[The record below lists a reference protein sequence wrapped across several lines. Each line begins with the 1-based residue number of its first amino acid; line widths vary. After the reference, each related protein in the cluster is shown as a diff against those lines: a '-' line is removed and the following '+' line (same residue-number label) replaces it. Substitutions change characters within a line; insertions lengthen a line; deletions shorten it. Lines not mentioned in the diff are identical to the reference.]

1 MKHAIEARFD
11 VIVAGGGSAGVAAA
25 VAARRSGARTLLI
38 ERSGCL
44 GGASTMRNVLTY
56 CGLYTIEDRPRP
68 SVAGFAREVIERL
81 DRLGAALGPKRF
93 RGVFVLFDPE
103 AVKKVLDDLCGEAG
117 VDVLLHTSLIGATR
131 EHGSIGSVEVY
142 GPAGIARYRAAA
154 FVDAT
159 GECDLAHLAGAS
171 TRYGNHGFANLGT
184 LGTRFGGI
192 EPSADISVSTWSAAI
207 KAAKASGQG
216 PLSKDHSLI
225 VRLPISNDV
234 ICYLAS
240 EDYDAR
246 DPHALSRAEARGR
259 TQAWQYLRV
268 IQALPGC
275 NNAYLVS
282 TGPDFGTRESLH
294 INAKYQLTWD
304 GVLAGLDFADT
315 IALGSWAS
323 EFHSRETLASSFDL
337 PGGAYDIPLS
347 SLMSVD
353 TPNLFAAGRT
363 IDGDRQAGASVR
375 VMGTAF
381 ATGQAAGV
389 AAALLADTEAV
400 DISLVRRRLLA
411 QGALLDRRSLPDAV
425 DLV

>member
-1 MKHAIEARFD
+1 MTQRITATYD

-25 VAARRSGARTLLI
+25 IAARRLGARTLLI

-44 GGASTMRNVLTY
+44 GGAATMRNVLTY

-68 SVAGFAREVIERL
+68 TVAGIAQEVIDRLKRL
-81 DRLGAALGPKRF
+81 DAVLGPKRF

-103 AVKKVLDDLCGEAG
+103 AVKAVLDDVANQAG
-117 VDVLLHTSLIGATR
+117 VEVLLHTTLIGTQR
-131 EHGSIGSVEVY
+131 QGGRLGSIEVY
-142 GPAGIARYRAAA
+142 GPGGRNFYQGHA

-159 GECDLAHLAGAS
+159 GECELAHLGGAS
-171 TRYGNHGFANLGT
+171 TRYGNHGFVNLGT

-192 EPSADISVSTWSAAI
+192 EPGADISVATVSAAI
-207 KAAKASGQG
+207 QAAKAKGQG

-246 DPHALSRAEARGR
+246 DARALSRAEARGR
-259 TQAWQYLRV
+259 AQAWQYLDV
-268 IQALPGC
+268 IRRLPGC
-275 NNAYLVS
+275 GQAYLVS
-282 TGPDFGTRESLH
+282 TGPDFGTRESRH
-294 INAKYQLTWD
+294 INARHQLTWD
-304 GVLAGLDFADT
+304 EVLTKADFADT

-323 EFHSRETLASSFDL
+323 EFHSRETLKSSFEL
-337 PGGAYDIPLS
+337 PLGAYDIPLS
-347 SLMSVD
+347 SLISAD
-353 TPNLFAAGRT
+353 TQNLFAAGRT
-363 IDGDRQAGASVR
+363 VDGDRQAGASIR

-389 AAALLADTEAV
+389 AAGLFAESGIIDAG
-400 DISLVRRRLLA
+400 LVRRQLLA
-411 QGALLDRRSLPDAV
+411 QGALLDRHALPDAV